1 MAYTDIN
8 INSIVISGTK
18 PLDIE
23 NYFKVNFG
31 VLNDAINKLGDR
43 STELTVEN
51 KQLGLEIIEGWQKT
65 VIEQLNTKEKEVKDF
80 LDTFDLGT
88 SSIYLS
94 DEELDTLATHTGL
107 ILEYSTYADA
117 WERNT
122 ELKRELEDITNKY
135 KIVSE
140 SKSTEANVKELKGQ
154 YYTELYYCKSQL
166 ADADKECK
174 KAATELIKAL
184 RKHPEVKAFIKKGG
198 EFLSQVKDVKKA
210 AVDKANKARI
220 NITIDNA
227 AVRDALF
234 DLVEFSL

>member
-1 MAYTDIN
+1 MAYTDID
-8 INSIVISGTK
+8 INTIVISGTK

-43 STELTVEN
+43 STELTIEN
-51 KQLGLEIIEGWQKT
+51 KQLGLEIVEGWQKT
-65 VIEQLNTKEKEVKDF
+65 VIKQLNTKEKEVNDF
-80 LDTFDLGT
+80 ISTFDLST

-107 ILEYSTYADA
+107 ISEYSTYADA
-117 WERNT
+117 WERKLELER
-122 ELKRELEDITNKY
+122 ELKDIDDKY
-135 KIVSE
+135 RIVSE

-154 YYTELYYCKSQL
+154 HLTEVYYCKAQL
-166 ADADKECK
+166 ADANKECK
-174 KAATELIKAL
+174 KAVTELIKSL
-184 RKHPEVKAFIKKGG
+184 RKHPEVKAFIKKGN
-198 EFLSQVKDVKKA
+198 EFLSQVKNVKKA

-220 NITIDNA
+220 NITIDNE